1 MKIFVILS
9 LLALAASSASAQFDA
24 CTYGQCQQQPFMQPI
39 MNPCNEFVRQQCSP
53 MSLPWEQSR
62 RLQLSSC
69 QVMRQQCCQQMRLM
83 AQQYHC
89 QAICTMVQ
97 SIMQQ
102 VQFDAGFVGEPQAQ
116 AQAQVALNL
125 PSMCG
130 EKKNPIQIETPLF
143 DLVAEEL
150 GGERAMAAEEGVV
163 IACHNKDE
171 FDAQMTKAKEAG
183 KVVIIDFTA
192 SWCGPC
198 RFIAPVFA
206 EYAKKFPGAV
216 FLKVDVD
223 ELKEVAE
230 KYNVEAMPTF
240 LFIKDGA
247 EADKVVGARKD
258 DLQNTIVKHVGAT
271 AASASA

>member
-1 MKIFVILS
+1 
-9 LLALAASSASAQFDA
+9 
-24 CTYGQCQQQPFMQPI
+24 
-39 MNPCNEFVRQQCSP
+39 
-53 MSLPWEQSR
+53 
-62 RLQLSSC
+62 
-69 QVMRQQCCQQMRLM
+69 
-83 AQQYHC
+83 
-89 QAICTMVQ
+89 
-97 SIMQQ
+97 
-102 VQFDAGFVGEPQAQ
+102 
-116 AQAQVALNL
+116 
-125 PSMCG
+125 
-130 EKKNPIQIETPLF
+130 
-143 DLVAEEL
+143 
-150 GGERAMAAEEGVV
+150 MAAEEGVV

>member
-1 MKIFVILS
+1 K
-9 LLALAASSASAQFDA
+9 
-24 CTYGQCQQQPFMQPI
+24 
-39 MNPCNEFVRQQCSP
+39 
-53 MSLPWEQSR
+53 
-62 RLQLSSC
+62 
-69 QVMRQQCCQQMRLM
+69 
-83 AQQYHC
+83 
-89 QAICTMVQ
+89 
-97 SIMQQ
+97 
-102 VQFDAGFVGEPQAQ
+102 
-116 AQAQVALNL
+116 
-125 PSMCG
+125 
-130 EKKNPIQIETPLF
+130 KKNPIQIETPLF

-240 LFIKDGA
+240 LFIKDG
-247 EADKVVGARKD
+247 
-258 DLQNTIVKHVGAT
+258 
-271 AASASA
+271 